1 MTTSRSTLALIL
13 VAVFIVFATL
23 SNTVG
28 DGNVFGAVTFFV
40 WALAVLGLLAL
51 GVRTLLDRR
60 SVGGSR

>member
-13 VAVFIVFATL
+13 VAVAAVFATL

-28 DGNVFGAVTFFV
+28 DGNVFGGIAFFV
-40 WALAVLGLLAL
+40 WALAVLGVLTL

-60 SVGGSR
+60 S

>member
-13 VAVFIVFATL
+13 VAVVGIFATL

-28 DGNVFGAVTFFV
+28 DGNVFGGIAFFV
-40 WALAVLGLLAL
+40 WVLAVLGLLTL

-60 SVGGSR
+60 G